1 MIAQN
6 TIAKPVSRLRGI
18 LLAAL
23 ACLMPAL
30 VQAQAALLS
39 EYRFDDVAWCTPVSA
54 LDTVGGRNGSLIGG
68 VAWEDSPASGGKPVN
83 GAAVGAGWSGVITG
97 GDTSRTT
104 DLTGLATFYSSRS
117 RSPGTVTFCV
127 TGITKS
133 GLSYDGG
140 ANLETCE
147 AITK

>member
-68 VAWEDSPASGGKPVN
+68 VGQ
-83 GAAVGAGWSGVITG
+83 
-97 GDTSRTT
+97 
-104 DLTGLATFYSSRS
+104 
-117 RSPGTVTFCV
+117 
-127 TGITKS
+127 
-133 GLSYDGG
+133 
-140 ANLETCE
+140 
-147 AITK
+147 